1 MKYLILAIC
10 LGMSGCNVGC
20 YGTTDRLDLVEK
32 QLSLISKAVIINNCL
47 EDIETYS
54 EKFME
59 AIEAGD
65 IHSANM
71 IYLYL
76 SLYAGDLYSCSNFKE
91 TAAYLKSTKKLMNL
105 RIKVKWEVSQVVY
118 EDSKKEFD
126 SELQK
131 NNIID
136 RKSVV

>member
-47 EDIETYS
+47 EDVETYS

-71 IYLYL
+71 IYLYP
-76 SLYAGDLYSCSNFKE
+76 SLYAGDLYSCSN
-91 TAAYLKSTKKLMNL
+91 LKKPQH
-105 RIKVKWEVSQVVY
+105 I
-118 EDSKKEFD
+118 
-126 SELQK
+126 
-131 NNIID
+131 
-136 RKSVV
+136 